1 MRVDNDLFYL
11 CASMIKYTTIS
22 RPTNKN
28 LSNETYKSKANIGSK
43 TYVLNCINTCPTLN
57 TEDVVFAEYE
67 RAMFR
72 ALDSLMVNQG
82 VA

>member
-1 MRVDNDLFYL
+1 MFVANFFYL
-11 CASMIKYTTIS
+11 CMYYF
-22 RPTNKN
+22 NGCV
-28 LSNETYKSKANIGSK
+28 EYKHKAYIGCN

-57 TEDVVFAEYE
+57 TEDVVFAEYK

-72 ALDSLMVNQG
+72 ALDSLMVNHG